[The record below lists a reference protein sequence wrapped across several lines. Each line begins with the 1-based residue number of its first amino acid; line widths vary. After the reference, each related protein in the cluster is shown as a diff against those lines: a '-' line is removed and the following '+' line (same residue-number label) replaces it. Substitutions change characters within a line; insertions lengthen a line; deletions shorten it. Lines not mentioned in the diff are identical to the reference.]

1 MPGVPRHIPRRVVTG
16 HNAEGK
22 SIFIADSPTPH
33 VFQRSPGS
41 AIVMELWE
49 TASTPA
55 SNRGNEDAIAR
66 GFRLPPPKNGSVFRI
81 IEYPPDKERLKAL
94 AAERAGP
101 DDGSGWL
108 AAADKSGARHLGFHK
123 TSSVDYAIVLSGEIH
138 ALMDEGEVLLKTGD
152 VLIQRGTNHAWSNRT
167 DDPCYVAFVLIDADP
182 V

>member
-1 MPGVPRHIPRRVVTG
+1 MPNIPRRVVTG

-22 SIFIADSPTPH
+22 SVFITDAPTPH

-49 TASTPA
+49 TRATPA
-55 SNRGNEDAIAR
+55 DNRGNDDAIAR

-108 AAADKSGARHLGFHK
+108 AGGRQEQRRAISASTRPTPSTTPSCCRAKSTR
-123 TSSVDYAIVLSGEIH
+123 
-138 ALMDEGEVLLKTGD
+138 
-152 VLIQRGTNHAWSNRT
+152 
-167 DDPCYVAFVLIDADP
+167 
-182 V
+182 